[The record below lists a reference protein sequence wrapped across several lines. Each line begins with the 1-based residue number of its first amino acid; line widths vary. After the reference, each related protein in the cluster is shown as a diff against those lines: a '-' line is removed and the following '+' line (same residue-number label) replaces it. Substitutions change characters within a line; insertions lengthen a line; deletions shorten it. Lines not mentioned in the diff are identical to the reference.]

1 MYEYARLPLDDLSDR
16 FGPYREKIKWKQHEL
31 DIIRNNYKTMSDQE
45 IQEKLLPHRGLSGVT
60 NKRQKMGLHKR
71 AKLQK
76 HQIWTPEEVKL
87 LKDNYLKYDQ
97 RELQAKFFPNKTVEQ
112 VRSAKMSRGLKK
124 PPVWTNEERGL
135 LIDHGADY
143 SSADLRKMF
152 FKNKTNNQIAWMRK
166 HLGVF
171 RNKKQ

>member
-1 MYEYARLPLDDLSDR
+1 MYKYARLPLDDLSDR

-45 IQEKLLPHRGLSGVT
+45 IQEKLLPHRGLFGVT

-71 AKLQK
+71 AKFQK

-124 PPVWTNEERGL
+124 PPVWTNEEREL
-135 LIDHGADY
+135 LVDHGADY
-143 SSADLRKMF
+143 SSDNLRRMF

-171 RNKKQ
+171 RNKK

>member
-16 FGPYREKIKWKQHEL
+16 FGAYREKIKWKQHEL

-45 IQEKLLPHRGLSGVT
+45 IQEKLLPHRGLFGVT

-112 VRSAKMSRGLKK
+112 VRSAKMSRVLKK
-124 PPVWTNEERGL
+124 PPVWTNEEREL
-135 LIDHGADY
+135 LVDHGADY

-171 RNKKQ
+171 RNKK